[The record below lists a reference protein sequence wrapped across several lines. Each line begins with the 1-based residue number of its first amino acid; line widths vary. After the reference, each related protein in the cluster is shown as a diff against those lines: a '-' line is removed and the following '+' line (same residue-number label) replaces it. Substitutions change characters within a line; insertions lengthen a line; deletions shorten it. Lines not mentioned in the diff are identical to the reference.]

1 MNNGPGAESDIDYYP
16 TVALVPIIL
25 LDSIPIV
32 YVCKS
37 FHWAIYHAQAY
48 ACVLTSKNHARRK
61 IKIEIENK
69 PNRHSIGKTISGSY
83 R

>member
-1 MNNGPGAESDIDYYP
+1 MNNGPGAEYDIDDYP

-37 FHWAIYHAQAY
+37 FHWTIYHAQAY
-48 ACVLTSKNHARRK
+48 ACVLTSKKSRK
-61 IKIEIENK
+61 EKNQD
-69 PNRHSIGKTISGSY
+69 
-83 R
+83 